1 MDFNAVLVTL
11 EAIGEGI
18 KYTLLTSVCAIIIA
32 MLLGIILWQMLTAK
46 SKLIRGI
53 AICYSKVFR
62 CIPFMIQA
70 YIFYYS
76 LPSMGIKLPAAL
88 VGIICLSLYNS
99 AYIGMILESGMR
111 SIPKGQFESCAA
123 LGIKRTGMITRIIIP
138 QMIPV
143 VMPPLTGQFIM
154 AVKDSS
160 ILSVITVTEMTM
172 MAGQAVNKTFSPFEV
187 YLVLALAYWLLNI
200 LIERITG
207 RIEKKAV
214 KKTVVSAAK

>member
-1 MDFNAVLVTL
+1 
-11 EAIGEGI
+11 
-18 KYTLLTSVCAIIIA
+18 
-32 MLLGIILWQMLTAK
+32 
-46 SKLIRGI
+46 
-53 AICYSKVFR
+53 
-62 CIPFMIQA
+62 
-70 YIFYYS
+70 
-76 LPSMGIKLPAAL
+76 
-88 VGIICLSLYNS
+88 
-99 AYIGMILESGMR
+99 
-111 SIPKGQFESCAA
+111 
-123 LGIKRTGMITRIIIP
+123 
-138 QMIPV
+138 MIPV